1 MNSRVRAEHG
11 HICSVHSEV
20 CCCIV
25 VLFDVG
31 VKAFIKNRIACKLDS
46 TPILLCLAF
55 VRQSA
60 SGKLQ
65 PGFPHPPPTHDDIV
79 AQHFF
84 PHFFHS
90 LWRCFYEPASST
102 DKDTDDMHTTML
114 PNADDSDIATKS
126 SLMMML
132 PLTAATAAAA
142 AYERRLLLPCLVFC
156 RRSQLT

>member
-1 MNSRVRAEHG
+1 MQIRFHSDITVSRLCPP
-11 HICSVHSEV
+11 ICEW
-20 CCCIV
+20 
-25 VLFDVG
+25 
-31 VKAFIKNRIACKLDS
+31 KTAARIS
-46 TPILLCLAF
+46 
-55 VRQSA
+55 S
-60 SGKLQ
+60 
-65 PGFPHPPPTHDDIV
+65 PPLTHDDIV

-84 PHFFHS
+84 PHFIHS

-142 AYERRLLLPCLVFC
+142 AYER
-156 RRSQLT
+156 